1 MEPIPGF
8 QISIHSALT
17 KPILMMGA
25 SRSFTLLN
33 GFTCLAL
40 IFGFHSFLVIP
51 LCLLVQIIAA
61 QITKKDPNGFEII
74 LRHIKQKNYYKV

>member
-1 MEPIPGF
+1 MNSVPGF
-8 QISIHSALT
+8 QISVHSALT

-33 GFTCLAL
+33 AFTCLAL
-40 IFGFHSFLVIP
+40 LFGFHSLLVIP
-51 LCLLVQIIAA
+51 VSILIQIIAG
-61 QITKKDPNGFEII
+61 QITKKDPNGFEIL